1 MNIYSIKQGKLFR
14 QIMPIKQKTFN
25 RKENL
30 NLNFNNRI
38 NSELLVSP
46 SSTNHQNRVIN
57 IKYQNNPLMHTL
69 DSVGQSNINRFI
81 KRSSNIF
88 PNRKYYKTNNTSN
101 DTFNF
106 IHKNNHSLVNLE
118 YEFNLLKNKIIEL
131 NNIYSPQRK
140 IVSNHKENKRYKV
153 YNLHK
158 NISQAE
164 NKLKLMETYDN
175 FNRTEKSETPINNN
189 INNYLFINNKFRYN
203 ETDSNEYMNSPQNNI
218 FKLKINDYF
227 RTIKKINKGI
237 NNGNNNENVEDE
249 NTEENDEEL
258 SELASRIVKTSE
270 SIHNDRKIMNN
281 NKINND
287 YYNKGK
293 KNLNEDKNQNEILLN
308 KYNEENFGK
317 KIKDNYSVNTVNS
330 IFILNKHGKNSE
342 KDIDIK
348 SPNIG
353 NNRKYDFSIEKLN
366 VEINSK
372 TNSNYYENKKVLNSI
387 DNLKSFNKY
396 KNNFY
401 KIKTNI
407 KLVPSDKVQINLSP
421 KNKKPFKTID
431 NYKLNK
437 NDKKRKVKFDAR
449 ILTIYYNQE
458 DKVPNLSI
466 KDNKNQNVEFVPLDM
481 TQYLALLTSNAK
493 LKSSIISKNS
503 KFKIFKFNLSKKNSK
518 MLSSN
523 LKKLKMNKR
532 KITPDIKYKLKS
544 KLVSIKKEN
553 NLKSFSEK
561 DSNITKITS
570 IKIGSK
576 KSRNKLENQ
585 KIKSFNNSM
594 KENI

>member
-57 IKYQNNPLMHTL
+57 FKYQNNPLMHTL

>member
-153 YNLHK
+153 YHLHK

-164 NKLKLMETYDN
+164 NKLKLMETYDD
-175 FNRTEKSETPINNN
+175 FNRTQKSETPINNN

-203 ETDSNEYMNSPQNNI
+203 ETDNNEYMNSPQNNI

-281 NKINND
+281 NKINN

-293 KNLNEDKNQNEILLN
+293 KKLNEEKNQNEILLN

-449 ILTIYYNQE
+449 ILTINYNQE

-481 TQYLALLTSNAK
+481 TQYLTLLTSNAK

-503 KFKIFKFNLSKKNSK
+503 KIKIFKFNLSKKNSK

-544 KLVSIKKEN
+544 KLIAIKKEN
-553 NLKSFSEK
+553 NLTSFSEK
-561 DSNITKITS
+561 DSNITKITG

>member
-25 RKENL
+25 RKENF
-30 NLNFNNRI
+30 NLNFNSRI

-57 IKYQNNPLMHTL
+57 FKYQNNPLMHTL

-153 YNLHK
+153 YHLHK

-164 NKLKLMETYDN
+164 NKLKLMETYDD
-175 FNRTEKSETPINNN
+175 FNRTQKSETPINNN

-281 NKINND
+281 NKINN

-293 KNLNEDKNQNEILLN
+293 KKLNEEKNQNEILLN

-544 KLVSIKKEN
+544 KLIAIKKEN
-553 NLKSFSEK
+553 NLTSFSEK
-561 DSNITKITS
+561 DSNITKITG

>member
-14 QIMPIKQKTFN
+14 HIMPFKQKTFN

-281 NKINND
+281 NKINN

-293 KNLNEDKNQNEILLN
+293 KKLNEEKNQNEILLN

>member
-153 YNLHK
+153 YHLHK

-164 NKLKLMETYDN
+164 NKLKLMETYDD
-175 FNRTEKSETPINNN
+175 FNRTQKSETPINNN

-203 ETDSNEYMNSPQNNI
+203 ETDNNEYMNSPQNNI

-237 NNGNNNENVEDE
+237 NNGNNNENKEDE

-258 SELASRIVKTSE
+258 SELASRIIKTSE

-281 NKINND
+281 NKINN

-293 KNLNEDKNQNEILLN
+293 KKLNEEKNQNEILLN

-449 ILTIYYNQE
+449 ILTINYNQE